1 MGAQIM
7 DQLGNYVT
15 SNIFAL
21 VLIVTAARWP
31 KVARLFISVL
41 FVGGGIWNLFAS
53 LTMPEFYVTT
63 YGPLATPPYQAFIYG
78 PFAVNPAL
86 FVVPIAI
93 GELAIGAAAAG
104 RGTWGRPSMVGMT
117 AFMLGLA
124 PLGVGGAFPFSIFA
138 IVAGYLLYRKPLATS
153 LFEDVGATAA
163 ALTHTFQPRAQARPH
178 N

>member
-7 DQLGNYVT
+7 DQLGNYVI

-31 KVARLFISVL
+31 KVARLSISVL
-41 FVGGGIWNLFAS
+41 FLGGGIWNLFAS
-53 LTMPEFYVTT
+53 LTMPAFYVTT

-78 PFAVNPAL
+78 PFAANPAV
-86 FVVPIAI
+86 FVIPIAI

-104 RGTWGRPSMVGMT
+104 RGIWVRLSMIGMT
-117 AFMLGLA
+117 GFMLGLA
-124 PLGVGGAFPFSIFA
+124 PLGVGGAFPFSVFA
-138 IVAGYLLYRKPLATS
+138 LVAGYLVYRKPLATS
-153 LFEDVGATAA
+153 LFEDVGATLV
-163 ALTHTFQPRAQARPH
+163 ALAHTFQPRAQARPH